1 MLTSSNSTLRTGWS
15 SSDRLGEIRKQ
26 IARAMIGKSVNL
38 MADAETIVRGMVAG
52 VMVETGKPKV
62 VVNGQS
68 YGLNQILT
76 VCPASLN

>member
-1 MLTSSNSTLRTGWS
+1 
-15 SSDRLGEIRKQ
+15 
-26 IARAMIGKSVNL
+26 MIGKSVNL

-52 VMVETGKPKV
+52 VMVETGTPKV

>member
-1 MLTSSNSTLRTGWS
+1 MLTSSYSTRRTEWRPKE
-15 SSDRLGEIRKQ
+15 RLGEIQKK

-52 VMVETGKPKV
+52 VMVETGTPKV